1 MTTNMGAIID
11 IFNDQYFR
19 GNKCIHEKKFLKDL
33 GLTCK
38 TFYKLYENKFNP
50 KIKYYDAW
58 EIFYRWI
65 PTPFYY
71 DVGFREGKYVVDVVN
86 CDFNVSHMG
95 PLSMTCKALNNI
107 FGFGNC
113 TEQCGQVCWKNNK
126 EKFKFI
132 AIINNNKFEHK
143 MRGKYENVN
152 AINNIHK
159 NNYGVYDAIY
169 GYYNLSCFWYHPYPF
184 SQYSDRLNSKFVIYH
199 GWPVFDQKRKNNYL
213 PNLKSLT
220 LTLNNVKYKD
230 IKTLVTHNYITE
242 KQSIDIYKQF
252 DNEMKYKVA
261 QHKKNKIF
269 DVSLEIQ
276 NKNRHNKNKNK
287 IFNTKR
293 AYNKP
298 VYQPMKR

>member
-1 MTTNMGAIID
+1 MITNMGAIID
-11 IFNDQYFR
+11 IFNDQYFK
-19 GNKCIHEKKFLKDL
+19 GNKCIHEKKVLRDL

-38 TFYKLYENKFNP
+38 IFYKLYENKFNP

-71 DVGFREGKYVVDVVN
+71 DVGIRKGKYVVDVVN

-95 PLSMTCKALNNI
+95 ALSMTCKALNNI

-113 TEQCGQVCWKNNK
+113 TEQCGKVCWKNNK

-132 AIINNNKFEHK
+132 AIINKNKFEHK
-143 MRGKYENVN
+143 MKEKYENVN
-152 AINNIHK
+152 VINNIYR
-159 NNYGVYDAIY
+159 NNYNMRDIY
-169 GYYNLSCFWYHPYPF
+169 LPYNLYGSSSPF
-184 SQYSDRLNSKFVIYH
+184 LQYSDKLNPKNSINKCWRTFRH
-199 GWPVFDQKRKNNYL
+199 KNNYL

-220 LTLNNVKYKD
+220 LTINNVKHKD

-252 DNEMKYKVA
+252 DSEMKYKVA

-276 NKNRHNKNKNK
+276 NKNRHNKNNNK

-298 VYQPMKR
+298 VYQPMKK

>member
-11 IFNDQYFR
+11 IFNDQFFK
-19 GNKCIHEKKFLKDL
+19 GNKCIHEKKVLRNL
-33 GLTCK
+33 GLTCN

-71 DVGFREGKYVVDVVN
+71 DVGFREEKYVVDVVN

-113 TEQCGQVCWKNNK
+113 VEQCGQVCWKNNK

-152 AINNIHK
+152 VVNNIYK
-159 NNYGVYDAIY
+159 NNYGDVPHYSFLY
-169 GYYNLSCFWYHPYPF
+169 GWSKLFFNYHPLSY
-184 SQYSDRLNSKFVIYH
+184 YGDEWNVDFVGYNGIHRDVY
-199 GWPVFDQKRKNNYL
+199 KKNYL

-220 LTLNNVKYKD
+220 LTLNNVKNKD

-252 DNEMKYKVA
+252 DSEMKYKVS

-276 NKNRHNKNKNK
+276 NKNRHNKNNNK

-293 AYNKP
+293 AYNKL
-298 VYQPMKR
+298 VHQPMKR